1 MLTID
6 AVAADGKDVSWLWDV
21 DYEQLAG
28 RTVICAG
35 PRALDLAVRL
45 QYAEVKHIVIEDLS
59 QALSSPLLAGKWD
72 AEHPIDVLS
81 TYTPFQKLRRLGGL
95 A

>member
-1 MLTID
+1 M
-6 AVAADGKDVSWLWDV
+6 
-21 DYEQLAG
+21 
-28 RTVICAG
+28 
-35 PRALDLAVRL
+35 
-45 QYAEVKHIVIEDLS
+45 QYAEVEHIVIEDLS
-59 QALSSPLLAGKWD
+59 QALSPPLLAGKWD